1 MAPLDRSYMSFL
13 FVFHCNY
20 GSILYRLHDK
30 ARDICRKSR
39 FFHIHVL
46 HINYQPP
53 LPLGKNLRL
62 FMQCF
67 FHNRARSLEYLVV
80 QLNSAKSPLFT
91 QSIRALRHGQTDRR
105 K

>member
-1 MAPLDRSYMSFL
+1 MVVSCIVYMIKREI
-13 FVFHCNY
+13 FVENRDFFISMFY
-20 GSILYRLHDK
+20 ISI
-30 ARDICRKSR
+30 
-39 FFHIHVL
+39 
-46 HINYQPP
+46 IN
-53 LPLGKNLRL
+53 LLSLWEKTCDCL
-62 FMQCF
+62 CTVF